1 MLQALLVE
9 LWVYL
14 GPILL
19 WNGALGLLNLLL
31 TQRSRIDAWA
41 EAHPKRAA
49 VMKAMRG
56 LGWDP
61 WHLVA
66 AATLW
71 VKRRLPDGTRPPAQA
86 AEQPRER
93 IYLTTHEPPRPFP
106 DPPSPPRPPDDDEIK
121 W

>member
-1 MLQALLVE
+1 MLKALLVE

-66 AATLW
+66 AVTLW
-71 VKRRLPDGTRPPAQA
+71 VKKRLPEGTRPPAQE
-86 AEQPRER
+86 AEPRER
-93 IYLTTHEPPRPFP
+93 IYLTTKEPPQPFP
-106 DPPSPPRPPDDDEIK
+106 PPPPLRDDEIK